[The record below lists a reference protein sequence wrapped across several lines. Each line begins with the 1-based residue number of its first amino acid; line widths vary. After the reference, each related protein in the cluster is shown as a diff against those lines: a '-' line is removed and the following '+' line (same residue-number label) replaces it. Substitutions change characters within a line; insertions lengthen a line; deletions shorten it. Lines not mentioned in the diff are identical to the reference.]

1 MTERKLI
8 PKNLHSPSKPTGL
21 RALIVDDD
29 SIMLAIGGNMLDSL
43 GFTVDSADG
52 SVEALNYLGKYSY
65 DLVMT
70 DLIMSEMDG
79 IELARRIRHVSKN
92 TKIVIMTGAQLDQ
105 VREKMTATETDC
117 WLFKP
122 FGFLQLEEAV
132 NQFFQ
137 GGAGCQ

>member
-1 MTERKLI
+1 MTEQKLI
-8 PKNLHSPSKPTGL
+8 PKNLNFPSKPTRL

-52 SVEALNYLGKYSY
+52 SVEALNYLGKYRY

-79 IELARRIRHVSKN
+79 IELARRIRHVSKK
-92 TKIVIMTGAQLDQ
+92 TKIVIMTGTQLDQ
-105 VREKMTATETDC
+105 VREMTATETDC

-122 FGFLQLEEAV
+122 FGLLQLEEAV
-132 NQFFQ
+132 NQFFP
-137 GGAGCQ
+137 GDVGCQ